1 MVALDEDALI
11 CDFAETYGVFDYR
24 SLPVK
29 LAATFAVGLRDTS
42 RIKTKLNGLE
52 RPLDEYLLAAI
63 YDVVNWIRWSKTKDV
78 ENGSNMPGRILDI
91 FFGNTDDQTG
101 VDEYE
106 LYDSPEAYEQA
117 RNELIGDTNDG

>member
-63 YDVVNWIRWSKTKDV
+63 YDVVNWIRWSKTKDA

>member
-11 CDFAETYGVFDYR
+11 CDLAETYGVFDYR

-29 LAATFAVGLRDTS
+29 LVATFAVGLRDTS

-52 RPLDEYLLAAI
+52 RPLDEYMLAAI
-63 YDVVNWIRWSKTKDV
+63 YDVVNWIRWSKTKDA